1 MSGGLRRALLA
12 AMLSTAVIASL
23 EAQRYFREG
32 SFPPQYAPARMPD
45 ADFTACRLEYTRVRF
60 EAMGI
65 GWMTDY
71 PYAERNLMTRLSELT
86 KTPISRDRRR
96 EPNSWVVRATDPQL
110 FNCPYLV
117 ASDVG
122 TMELSQPE
130 AAKLHDYL
138 LKGGF
143 FWVDDFWGTAAWE
156 QWSHEIA
163 KALPPDEFPIRD
175 VALSDP
181 ILRSQFVVAQ
191 VPQIT
196 NIQFWRS
203 NGGRTT
209 SERGA
214 DSPHADLRSIRDDH
228 GRIMVLMTHNT
239 DVADSWEREG
249 EDPGFFLQ
257 FSPNG
262 YALGIDVLLHAM
274 SH

>member
-1 MSGGLRRALLA
+1 MPRGLRGSLLT
-12 AMLSTAVIASL
+12 AMLATALIASVH
-23 EAQRYFREG
+23 AQRYFREG
-32 SFPPQYAPARMPD
+32 SYAPQYAPAFMPD
-45 ADFTACRLEYTRVRF
+45 AEFTACRLQYTRVRY
-60 EAMGI
+60 EAMGL
-65 GWMTDY
+65 GWLTDY

-86 KTPISRDRRR
+86 KTRISRDSRG

-122 TMELSQPE
+122 TMGLSQAE
-130 AAKLHDYL
+130 ALKLHDYL

-143 FWVDDFWGTAAWE
+143 LWVDDFWGTAAWQ
-156 QWSHEIA
+156 QWSSEIA
-163 KALPPDEFPIRD
+163 KVLAPDDYPIVD
-175 VALSDP
+175 VELSDP
-181 ILRSQFVVAQ
+181 LLRTQFIVAS

-203 NGGRTT
+203 NGGTTT

-214 DSPHADLRSIRDDH
+214 DSPHADLRAIRDTH
-228 GRIMVLMTHNT
+228 GRIVVLMTHNT

-249 EDPGFFLQ
+249 EDPAFFLQ

>member
-1 MSGGLRRALLA
+1 
-12 AMLSTAVIASL
+12 MLSIAVAASL
-23 EAQRYFREG
+23 QAQRYFREG
-32 SFPPQYAPARMPD
+32 SYAPQYAPAVMPD
-45 ADFTACRLEYTRVRF
+45 ADFYACRLEYTRVRY
-60 EAMGI
+60 EAMGM

-71 PYAERNLMTRLSELT
+71 PYSERNLMIRLSELT
-86 KTPISRDRRR
+86 KAPISRDERKD
-96 EPNSWVVRATDPQL
+96 PVSWVVRATDPQL

-122 TMELSQPE
+122 TMGLTQAE
-130 AAKLHDYL
+130 ADKLREYL

-143 FWVDDFWGTAAWE
+143 FWVDDFWGSQAWE
-156 QWSHEIA
+156 QWEGEIA
-163 KALPPDEFPIRD
+163 KVLPPDEFPIVD
-175 VALSDP
+175 VPLSDP
-181 ILRSQFVVAQ
+181 LFRSQFVVGS

-196 NIQFWRS
+196 NIQFWRGNS
-203 NGGRTT
+203 GTT

-214 DSPHADLRSIRDDH
+214 DSANAELKAIRDSH
-228 GRIMVLMTHNT
+228 GHIMVLMTHNT